1 MLLRDQLIDL
11 IKDSDMELGGELKD
25 DTSLI
30 KSGRIDSMALFNLAL
45 WIEGYI
51 DSRLDL
57 TTIDVSKEWDTISDI
72 LNFLEKYRN
81 HGGTASE
88 KDE

>member
-11 IKDSDMELGGELKD
+11 IKDSDMELGSELED

-30 KSGRIDSMALFNLAL
+30 NSGRIDSMALFNLAV
-45 WIEGYI
+45 WVEGNI
-51 DSRLDL
+51 DSKLDL
-57 TTIDVSKEWDTISDI
+57 TTIDVSKEWDTIADI
-72 LNFLEKYRN
+72 LNFLEKHRN